1 MAGLARLT
9 ALDWRRWTG
18 GQQRSDDRKMSQQ
31 RAQATVDPPQKYE
44 TIASA
49 IREPQDDHDAPAPAR

>member
-1 MAGLARLT
+1 MNEAPSRRDGPRGAARSGEGTLFVRT
-9 ALDWRRWTG
+9 L
-18 GQQRSDDRKMSQQ
+18 SPP
-31 RAQATVDPPQKYE
+31 AQATVDPPQKYE

>member
-1 MAGLARLT
+1 ML
-9 ALDWRRWTG
+9 LDG
-18 GQQRSDDRKMSQQ
+18 SDQSNVFDQLQ
-31 RAQATVDPPQKYE
+31 TAQATVDPPQKYE